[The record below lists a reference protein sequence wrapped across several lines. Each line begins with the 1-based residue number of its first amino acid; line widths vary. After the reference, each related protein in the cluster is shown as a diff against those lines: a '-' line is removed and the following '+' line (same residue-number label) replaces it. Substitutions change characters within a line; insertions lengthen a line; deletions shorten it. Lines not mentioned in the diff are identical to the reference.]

1 MRNKM
6 VKRIVTFVLAVAL
19 VVSMIHYSPFDMTAS
34 AATSISYERVADH
47 ESVDYWKGYF
57 SSGVHN
63 SSVWSNDISTKN
75 AGAIWTD
82 KSVWVPD
89 DSAIVEIDGVDVPMV
104 DTGDNF
110 LISMSV
116 MASNKTI
123 RGYEYIPTSTMLVL
137 DVSASMGN
145 GDNGNRSWDEMVEAA
160 NKAIDRLLN
169 LNENNLVG
177 VVLYSGNSS
186 FGNSDI
192 GHSTLLLPLDRYTT
206 TATNNN
212 GTNYTRED
220 DYPEYLTARNGSV
233 GVNNAVRPEIKSNG
247 KSVSGGTYIQGG
259 LYRAMQEFTAA
270 DTPKVVETG
279 VQAGM
284 AYTPIVVLMSD
295 GAPTAA
301 NLDYDFSEAGNHVT
315 DLGNGGSTS
324 ANIGFLTQLTAAYAK
339 ARVDAVYEK
348 DTLFYTLGLGLNML
362 DDDDKAIA
370 EAVLSPIENT
380 YTLNN
385 YWNTYLALDNDPY
398 TWAGNSMSLNN
409 GDPGGGNTTITKN
422 DYVTAAY
429 KNYVTQYFEA
439 VASNGVT
446 LEQALLN
453 AFQQIVDEIVIQSVY
468 YPTDVEG
475 GDADLGGHVVFRDE
489 LGAYMDVVDVKG
501 FLFEDEQG
509 NQILHTGEALA
520 RNFVDGGGELGQI
533 SNPKPLGDELVRS
546 VKERLGI
553 ADTSTAQE
561 LIRSAYYN
569 KQMYYES
576 EDEWSNY
583 IGWYG
588 DADGKYV
595 GFWHENISANDE
607 QAAIN
612 AGAKFIYKSYG
623 YLGEVNEDLG
633 IKASD
638 MMYTAIRVRETI
650 AEGVEGTSVGEIIVE
665 GSIPASL
672 IPTITYQVELKGDT
686 YESGIERVAITDT
699 SADFPARILYEV
711 ALRDGINPNTV
722 AAKVGNNYPYQEN
735 ETYTFYTNEWKV
747 VDYENNVIADTAENT
762 FTYFEPSVENERYY
776 YVTDS
781 VVYSDANG
789 TVYTGSVAPEGE
801 GYYHA
806 YRVFTVKNGVA
817 GTEITYIKTSS
828 EALEYAVQD
837 GNQWV
842 IPAGTG
848 KHEIVGYEVPL
859 KVNNNTETNAFTAY
873 PKIKS
878 DEGNLVVHTT
888 HYAVVTLGNNGR
900 LRMNVEPIKKVYDED
915 LTIYP
920 NAGNVDG
927 DAVMVGDVLTY
938 TINVT
943 NYESET
949 ADITVTDIIP
959 TGTVYVDGSASHNG
973 VYSSATNQDPAKL
986 TWTIEDVAARS
997 SVLISFKVQ
1006 VTEEALS
1013 NTVHTIDNTAHVTVT
1028 IGENSY
1034 SFDSNTTTNQP
1045 EGKKVVNTNGQP
1057 MGAVKLGDVLVY
1069 SIQFVNDQDTAA
1081 TVTITDV
1088 IPTGTAFVS
1097 ADHSSDPNVFTYAPA
1112 TDQNPA
1118 KLTWKFTNV
1127 QPGHSGVVTFR
1138 VVVTAEAASL
1148 SDTSTDVIQNSATIA
1163 IGDRNPKVTN
1173 VESNEL
1179 TYGDLVL
1186 TKAVTGTNNTA
1197 GDVFTLTLTDIGTTT
1212 GDVAALTGK
1221 YAYTVYENNSAQ
1233 NTWVAVGSGE
1243 ADFNADSATGKMAG
1257 VASVQIE
1264 AGQYVVVEDLPT
1276 GLTIIVG
1283 EDTSAMPAGYT
1294 LQSIQDN
1301 SVTIGATQ
1309 ITSANIAS
1317 VISDSAYTK
1326 TVVNNSYSTVPA
1338 SVTLVTTKTLANKM
1352 LDGGEFNFVLKDA
1365 SGATKQMVSNDASG
1379 NVKFAALTFNAAGTY
1394 KYSVSE
1400 VKGSDDNIAYSETSY
1415 NVTITVTDNNAGA
1428 LVAQVAGAVPTS
1440 DQGVYQLGTASAGG
1454 FDNTYTPDPVSM
1466 SLSGT
1471 KILTGAAADG
1481 LSLDEFS
1488 FVLKEGNT
1496 TIATAGNVADTDASA
1511 NGNYEAAFTFPT
1523 MYYHLSDLGGATS
1536 KTFTYTVSE
1545 DKPATDS
1552 IYYDPNMKYDTTVY
1566 TVNVTLSY
1574 DRASGLLS
1582 LSQPVVVGGGALSF
1596 TNIQNPD
1603 SVSVPLRAGKATA
1616 NVSAGDASRFSF
1628 VITDVTDSNNP
1639 KEVVYGSAPAV
1650 SAGDAEVAGNVTF
1663 PELTYTADDL
1673 GGAESKTFNYT
1684 MKEVGTANGNGI
1696 IYDTTVYNFSV
1707 TLSRD
1712 ANGALQAVRSY
1723 DDAVAPVFHNVYE
1736 ANGSLT
1742 IRTKKRLDVQ
1752 QGSDRTLKAG
1762 EFRFV
1767 LERLDND
1774 GNGTGILHYGTNDVE
1789 GNIVFD
1795 TLYYTHTDANN
1806 TYTYRMSELA
1816 GNISGVTYD
1825 ATQYKIAVTVTD
1837 NGDGSVEAEVTS
1849 VKEVAEGGQEA
1860 EINTIPEYA
1869 FVNKYSVTQGVNET
1883 ITAKKVLDGRT
1894 LRADEFKFNLYYMGY
1909 ENVTENRLISFAKN
1923 DDAGNV
1929 SFALSYPASTPVG
1942 SYIYRIEEE
1951 VPVLA
1956 VGAETNGITYS
1967 NAVYYAEVTITDN
1980 NSQLISSVSYYSDA
1994 ACTQQIQNLENVKFE
2009 NKYTT
2014 EKLIWTPAGLHKQL
2028 AGRDMAAGEF
2038 TFTLKDITDNN
2049 ATLERIGTNKAAAN
2063 GQYGEIVFD
2072 AIEYTDWN
2080 TDVAGDTK
2088 TYKYKISEVVDAGK
2102 LPAGVEAQRS
2112 VLYMTVTVK
2121 DTGLGTLAV
2130 EAVNYFYDEACSQ
2143 PLNETAALT
2152 NTYSANPTATV
2163 LVGTKFLDN
2172 KTLKEGEFK
2181 FNLIGEGLTLTSTND
2196 VNGLFSFTIPDT
2208 VLTEARDYEFTV
2220 SESTDRTD
2228 VASQFD
2234 GNYTYD
2240 PAYVKVTV
2248 TVADD
2253 GKGQLY
2259 VAKTTYVE
2267 HLEGN
2272 DVQVN
2277 GIAFLNGYKPAPI
2290 SKDIDASIQNGGLN
2304 VDVDKLVD
2312 TSISGVIYDL
2322 AGFKFEVRDLNNAK
2336 VSEGTS
2342 DADGNINFE
2351 TPLTFTEAGQY
2362 RFWISEVDLNN
2373 DADPNND
2380 MTNVT
2385 FSEEVWE
2392 LHVLVRYDESTGV
2405 LEIEDGDVAAYEFH
2419 VGATTHAEPT
2429 KNIEYV
2435 NVYDPEPVTV
2445 DFHITKSLDAAQGT
2459 GRVLQNHEFIFRIED
2474 ANSNPVAETANVG
2487 TNVKFA
2493 LTFDAVGI
2501 YEYKVKEVRGT
2512 AGGVTYDDAVYDVKV
2527 EVSDA
2532 ELDGKLEAAV
2542 TITEQTQGSV
2552 DKIEFTNKYA
2562 ATPAEVVI
2570 TARKELENRPL
2581 AADEFTFEL
2590 RDMQGNLVDT
2600 AQNDAAGD
2608 ISFGALEFTSI
2619 GTYEYKLTEQKGALN
2634 NVTYSEEAYKVTIE
2648 VKDDLQGK
2656 MIAEV
2661 TYAAVDGD
2669 GNESIVSEPTFTNIY
2684 TPDPSAVVIDA
2695 TKQLTG
2701 RDLKAG
2707 EFQFVIKDETGK
2719 ELATGTN
2726 TADGKI
2732 YFTEFKLPEGT
2743 GYKLYVSEA
2752 DTALE
2757 NVLYDGTTYT
2767 VLVDV
2772 VNDGSGILKATVNY
2786 PDGGIVFRNEYKEPI
2801 VIIPDPEPDTI
2812 MTSFAF
2818 NATKVLT
2825 GRIMAA
2831 GEFQFQVKDSKGE
2844 VVATGSNEADGSV
2857 QLSPLVV
2864 FEPGRYEYTVS
2875 EVDTGTLNITY
2886 DTNVYTV
2893 IVDVERVGDDL
2904 AATINYPEGGL
2915 TFRNYF
2921 GDSVPATGDSTPIG
2935 LLIALI
2941 VISAA
2946 GLAGLLVYKKRR
2958 KQ

>member
-6 VKRIVTFVLAVAL
+6 FKRVVTFVLTVVL

-34 AATSISYERVADH
+34 AATGVSYERVADH

-57 SSGVHN
+57 SNGVHN
-63 SSVWSNDISTKN
+63 SSEWTGNNISTKN

-89 DSAIVEIDGVDVPMV
+89 DSGVVAIDGVNVPVV

-110 LISMSV
+110 LVSMSV
-116 MASNKTI
+116 LASNKTI

-145 GDNGNRSWDEMVEAA
+145 GNNGNRSWDEMVEAA
-160 NKAIDRLLN
+160 NKAIDRLLK

-177 VVLYSGNSS
+177 VVLYSGRGSQGSS
-186 FGNSDI
+186 NI

-212 GTNYTRED
+212 DTNYTSAD
-220 DYPEYLTARNGSV
+220 DYPEYLTANNSTV
-233 GVNNAVRPEIKSNG
+233 GVNDAVTPSRDGS

-270 DTPKVVETG
+270 STPKVVETG

-284 AYTPIVVLMSD
+284 AYTPILVLMSD

-301 NLDYDFSEAGNHVT
+301 NLDYDFSENGDHTT
-315 DLGNGGSTS
+315 DLGNGSNT
-324 ANIGFLTQLTAAYAK
+324 NERIGFLTQLTAAYAK
-339 ARVDAVYEK
+339 ARIDAAYEK
-348 DTLFYTLGLGLNML
+348 DALFYTLGLGLASSTNP
-362 DDDDKAIA
+362 AIA
-370 EAVLSPIENT
+370 EAVLNPAENT
-380 YTLNN
+380 NTLND
-385 YWNTYLALDNDPY
+385 YWNTYLALDNDPT
-398 TWAGNSMSLNN
+398 TWWVDDSMSL
-409 GDPGGGNTTITKN
+409 GGSTINKN

-439 VASNGVT
+439 VASNGVS

-453 AFQQIVDEIVIQSVY
+453 AFQQIVDEIVLQSVY
-468 YPTDVEG
+468 YPTAVEG

-489 LGAYMDVVDVKG
+489 LGAYMDVVDIKG
-501 FLFEDEQG
+501 FLFEDKNG

-520 RNFVDGGGELGQI
+520 RNFVDGGGVLGTIADPQ
-533 SNPKPLGDELVRS
+533 PLGDELVRS

-553 ADTSTAQE
+553 DDTATAQE
-561 LIRSAYYN
+561 LITNAYNY
-569 KQMYYES
+569 KQLYC
-576 EDEWSNY
+576 DAAANVWSNY

-638 MMYTAIRVRETI
+638 MMHTAIRVRETI
-650 AEGVEGTSVGEIIVE
+650 VEGVEGTSLGEIIVE
-665 GSIPASL
+665 GSIPAAL
-672 IPTITYQVELKGDT
+672 IPTITYQVALRGDN
-686 YESGIERVAITDT
+686 YDSGIESVTITDT

-735 ETYTFYTNEWKV
+735 GTYTFYTNEWKV
-747 VDYENNVIADTAENT
+747 VDYESNGIADTAENT
-762 FTYFEPSVENERYY
+762 FTYFEPSVENERHY
-776 YVTDS
+776 YVADS

-789 TVYTGSVAPEGE
+789 TVYTGNTAPEGE

-828 EALEYAVQD
+828 EALEYVVKD

-848 KHEIVGYEVPL
+848 KHEIVGYEVPV
-859 KVNNNTETNAFTAY
+859 KRNNVTGTNEFTSY

-878 DEGNLVVHTT
+878 DEGNLVVHTN

-900 LRMNVEPIKKVYDED
+900 LRMNAEPIKKVYDED
-915 LTIYP
+915 LTTNP

-973 VYSSATNQDPAKL
+973 VYSSATNQAPAKL
-986 TWTIEDVAARS
+986 TWTIEDVAAGNS
-997 SVLISFKVQ
+997 ELISFKVQ

-1028 IGENSY
+1028 IGQNSY

-1045 EGKKVVNTNGQP
+1045 EGKKVVNTDGQP
-1057 MGAVKLGDVLVY
+1057 MGAVKVGDVLVY

-1088 IPTGTAFVS
+1088 IPTGTSLVS

-1112 TDQNPA
+1112 TGQAPA

-1148 SDTSTDVIQNSATIA
+1148 SNTSTDVIQNSATIA
-1163 IGDRNPKVTN
+1163 IGNRNPKVTN

-1197 GDVFTLTLTDIGTTT
+1197 GDEFTLTLTDIGTTT
-1212 GDVAALTGK
+1212 GNVAALTGE
-1221 YAYTVYENNSAQ
+1221 YAYTVYENNTAQ
-1233 NTWVAVGSGE
+1233 NTWTAAGTGVAV
-1243 ADFNADSATGKMAG
+1243 FNAG
-1257 VASVQIE
+1257 VANVKIK

-1276 GLTIIVG
+1276 GLIVIVG

-1294 LQSIQDN
+1294 LESIQNDR
-1301 SVTIGATQ
+1301 VTIGTSQ
-1309 ITSANIAS
+1309 VTSANIAS
-1317 VISDSAYTK
+1317 VISDSTYAK
-1326 TVVNNSYSTVPA
+1326 TVVNNTYSTVPA
-1338 SVTLVTTKTLANKM
+1338 SVTLVTSKTLANKT
-1352 LDGGEFNFVLKDA
+1352 LDGGEFSFVLKEGIDNT
-1365 SGATKQMVSNDASG
+1365 GATKQMVSNDTMG

-1394 KYSVSE
+1394 KYNVTE
-1400 VKGSDDNIAYSETSY
+1400 VWGSDDNIAYSNTRY
-1415 NVTITVTDNNAGA
+1415 IVTINVSDNHNGA
-1428 LVAQVAGAVPTS
+1428 LVAVVDGAVATS
-1440 DQGVYQLGTASAGG
+1440 EPGVYRLGTATKEG
-1454 FDNTYTPDPVSM
+1454 FDNTYTPDPVTM

-1488 FVLKEGNT
+1488 FVLKEGTT
-1496 TIATAGNVADTDASA
+1496 TIATAGNVADTDAGA

-1523 MYYHLSDLGGATS
+1523 MYYHLSDLGGAAS

-1545 DKPATDS
+1545 AIPATDS

-1566 TVNVTLSY
+1566 TVEVELSY
-1574 DRASGLLS
+1574 NSSTGLLS

-1628 VITDVTDSNNP
+1628 VITDVTDPSNP
-1639 KEVVYGSAPAV
+1639 KEVIYGSAPAV
-1650 SAGDAEVAGNVTF
+1650 SAGDADVAGNVTF
-1663 PELTYTADDL
+1663 PELTYTAADL
-1673 GGAESKTFNYT
+1673 GGATSKTFSYT
-1684 MKEVGTANGNGI
+1684 MKEVGAGNDSNGI
-1696 IYDTTVYNFSV
+1696 KHDSTVYSFSV

-1712 ANGALQAVRSY
+1712 AQTGALQAVRSY

-1742 IRTKKRLDVQ
+1742 IRAKKRLAVQ
-1752 QGSDRTLKAG
+1752 QGSARTLQAG
-1762 EFRFV
+1762 EFRFK
-1767 LERLDND
+1767 LERE
-1774 GNGTGILHYGTNDVE
+1774 GATGVVHYGTNDVD
-1789 GNIVFD
+1789 GNVVFD
-1795 TLYYTHTDANN
+1795 TLYYTQADAGK
-1806 TYTYRMSELA
+1806 TYTYIMMEQP
-1816 GNISGVTYD
+1816 GNVPGVTYD
-1825 ATQYKIAVTVTD
+1825 TTNYKIEVKITD
-1837 NGDGSVEAEVTS
+1837 NGNGTVKAEITS
-1849 VKEVAEGGQEA
+1849 VKKVEGSQETV
-1860 EINTIPEYA
+1860 IDTIPE
-1869 FVNKYSVTQGVNET
+1869 FENRYSVTQGTNET
-1883 ITAKKVLDGRT
+1883 IKAKKLLSGRT
-1894 LRADEFKFNLYYMGY
+1894 LRADEFKFNLYYIGDGT
-1909 ENVTENRLISFAKN
+1909 VTENRLISSVTN
-1923 DDAGNV
+1923 DADGNV

-1951 VPVLA
+1951 APVVA
-1956 VGAETNGITYS
+1956 VSAETNGIEYS

-1980 NSQLISSVSYYSDA
+1980 NSQLSSSVSYYSDA
-1994 ACTQQIQNLENVKFE
+1994 ACTQQYQKNPEDVKFV

-2014 EKLIWTPAGLHKQL
+2014 ETLIWTPAGLHKQL
-2028 AGRDMAAGEF
+2028 TGRDMVAGEF
-2038 TFTLKDITDNN
+2038 TFKLKDTTDNN

-2063 GQYGEIVFD
+2063 GQNGEIVFD

-2080 TDVAGDTK
+2080 TAVAGDTK

-2102 LPAGVEAQRS
+2102 FPAGVEAQRS

-2143 PLNETAALT
+2143 PLNETAVLT
-2152 NTYSANPTATV
+2152 NTYSAKPTSTV
-2163 LVGTKFLDN
+2163 LTGTKFLDN
-2172 KTLKEGEFK
+2172 KKLQDEEFK
-2181 FNLIGEGLTLTSTND
+2181 FNLTGEGLTLTSTNNE
-2196 VNGLFSFTIPDT
+2196 NGLFSFIIPDT
-2208 VLTEARDYEFTV
+2208 VLKEARDYEFTV
-2220 SESTDRTD
+2220 SESTDRTV
-2228 VASQFD
+2228 VASQF
-2234 GNYTYD
+2234 GGTYTYD
-2240 PAYVKVTV
+2240 SAYVKVTV

-2267 HLEGN
+2267 HLDGN
-2272 DVQVN
+2272 DMQVN

-2312 TSISGVIYDL
+2312 ARISGVTYDL

-2342 DADGNINFE
+2342 DATGNINFE

-2362 RFWISEVDLNN
+2362 RYWISEVDLNN
-2373 DADPNND
+2373 DADPTND
-2380 MTNVT
+2380 MPNVT
-2385 FSEEVWE
+2385 FSDEIWE
-2392 LHVLVRYDESTGV
+2392 LHVLVRYNEQTGV
-2405 LEIEDGDVAAYEFH
+2405 LHIEENDVAAYEFH

-2429 KNIEYV
+2429 KNIDYV

-2459 GRVLQNHEFIFRIED
+2459 SRVLQNHEFIFRIED
-2474 ANSNPVAETANVG
+2474 VNGNLVAETANVG

-2493 LTFDAVGI
+2493 LTFDAVGT
-2501 YEYKVKEVRGT
+2501 YEYKIKEVSGT

-2527 EVSDA
+2527 VVSDA
-2532 ELDGKLEAAV
+2532 ELDGKLEATV

-2608 ISFGALEFTSI
+2608 VSFGILEFTSI
-2619 GTYEYKLTEQKGALN
+2619 GTYQYKLTEQRGTLD
-2634 NVTYSEEAYKVTIE
+2634 NVTYSEEVYKVTIE

-2661 TYAAVDGD
+2661 TYVAVDGN
-2669 GNESIVSEPTFTNIY
+2669 GNESIVSEPTFTNSY

-2701 RDLKAG
+2701 RDLIAG

-2719 ELATGTN
+2719 ELATGSN

-2743 GYKLYVSEA
+2743 GYKLYVSEV
-2752 DTALE
+2752 DTALA

-2767 VLVDV
+2767 ILVDV
-2772 VNDGSGILKATVNY
+2772 TNDGSGILKATVNY
-2786 PDGGIVFRNEYKEPI
+2786 PEGGIVFRNEYKEPPVI
-2801 VIIPDPEPDTI
+2801 VPDPEPETI

-2844 VVATGSNEADGSV
+2844 VVATGINEANGSI
-2857 QLSPLVV
+2857 QFSPLVV
-2864 FEPGRYEYTVS
+2864 FTPGRHVYTVS
-2875 EVDTGTLNITY
+2875 EVKGGALDITY
-2886 DTNVYTV
+2886 DTKVYTV
-2893 IVDVERVGDDL
+2893 TVDVEQVGDDL

-2921 GDSVPATGDSTPIG
+2921 GDTTPLTGDNTPIG
-2935 LLIALI
+2935 LLIAL
-2941 VISAA
+2941 VLISAA
-2946 GLAGLLVYKKRR
+2946 GVAGLLIFKRKK
-2958 KQ
+2958 K